1 MAYIELK
8 DVDYVYPLAKEP
20 ALKNVTASFERGKFY
35 GVIGENAGGK
45 TTLCNLLRGLI
56 PHFYKGKLTGE
67 VLIDGEDIRT
77 LNMDVLTIKNLK
89 KSFGSKEVLRG
100 FDLSVSEHCILGF
113 IGRNGA

>member
-77 LNMDVLTIKNLK
+77 LNMDVLSTQMGYFPESLYPDQRGEKL
-89 KSFGSKEVLRG
+89 SF
-100 FDLSVSEHCILGF
+100 
-113 IGRNGA
+113 